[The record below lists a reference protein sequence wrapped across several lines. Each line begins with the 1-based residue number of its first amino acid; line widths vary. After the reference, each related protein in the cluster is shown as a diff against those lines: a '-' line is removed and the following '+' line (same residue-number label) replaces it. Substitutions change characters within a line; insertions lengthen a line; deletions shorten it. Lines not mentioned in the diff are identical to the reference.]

1 MNKISKYIA
10 IASLSV
16 AVTVSAPQTTN
27 STAFAKSSAEVQ
39 QTQQASIPASQKVNL
54 GIKIQLKQKHYIYK
68 VITVRKFN

>member
-27 STAFAKSSAEVQ
+27 STAIAKSSAEVQ
-39 QTQQASIPASQKVNL
+39 QTQQASIPASQK
-54 GIKIQLKQKHYIYK
+54 GESW
-68 VITVRKFN
+68 

>member
-27 STAFAKSSAEVQ
+27 STAIAKV
-39 QTQQASIPASQKVNL
+39 L
-54 GIKIQLKQKHYIYK
+54 L
-68 VITVRKFN
+68 KFNKRNKLQCRLHKSESWKSEYYGSFLVPKFS